1 MDRTHPR
8 AKEHIENAVC
18 TVCKLMTSRKVTDTT
33 PAIDRYICTV
43 FYSIVRYG
51 YEPIQTNIMNLF
63 ANLQRFPLDSNLIT
77 QFSQISKLGHCEF
90 TPKTISM
97 KLFNFF
103 LQLTL
108 ISPQSIL
115 YQTSAAMATNSAIKY
130 ESSYKSKD
138 ISKSKF
144 TQFFDDGGTSFK
156 ETCDK
161 YNGRE
166 ESTLEVIH
174 YTTERYKRVADK
186 MQWTWREKFD
196 HYEEILDENTHI
208 YWTTNIIPIF
218 PEHLRNHY
226 GFDMA
231 ITRMMNEFARERRA
245 RDHIL
250 IEEMESS
257 KCRKPKNETVQP
269 HLLRLQRM
277 QTLTNS
283 VNGIRSKVTDNQLK
297 IIFLKSLTITWQTN
311 WVNSGREITESRIDE
326 IKDYLTSLIQTFTRE
341 TLLGSEPI

>member
-1 MDRTHPR
+1 
-8 AKEHIENAVC
+8 
-18 TVCKLMTSRKVTDTT
+18 
-33 PAIDRYICTV
+33 
-43 FYSIVRYG
+43 
-51 YEPIQTNIMNLF
+51 
-63 ANLQRFPLDSNLIT
+63 
-77 QFSQISKLGHCEF
+77 
-90 TPKTISM
+90 
-97 KLFNFF
+97 
-103 LQLTL
+103 
-108 ISPQSIL
+108 
-115 YQTSAAMATNSAIKY
+115 MATNSSPVKY
-130 ESSYKSKD
+130 ESLYKSKD
-138 ISKSKF
+138 LRKAMF
-144 TQFFDDGGTSFK
+144 TQFFDDGTSFK

-161 YNGRE
+161 YSGRK
-166 ESTLEVIH
+166 ESALEVIH
-174 YTTERYKRVADK
+174 YTTERYKRVAHK
-186 MQWTWREKFD
+186 MQWTLREKFD